1 MQNDISVF
9 SVGVR
14 QKEFGP
20 FTLNALCLPLS
31 WSASKP
37 LKSIYSPILE
47 KKNKKTCRKRQG
59 IVENQFGHELAGSA
73 P

>member
-20 FTLNALCLPLS
+20 FTLNALCLPPS

-47 KKNKKTCRKRQG
+47 KKNNKK
-59 IVENQFGHELAGSA
+59 LAERGKV
-73 P
+73 